1 MLTLTEITVALTW
14 LEYFK
19 SPKRWK
25 KISHLTSF
33 PVLEAPN
40 PSSLSMNMKKTT
52 KKTFTE
58 LLTYPPR
65 LSEINPIWW
74 EKTVYKM
81 NSITFSS
88 GLGSESGY
96 GYCAP
101 WPESCFWALLLPG
114 ETTPSWEPRY
124 LGFESV
130 LLLSCS
136 VTWAIHFNE
145 SLQSSSP
152 PGLPI
157 LASATA
163 MLPEGYARTQNYP
176 WLLFPQALHPITV

>member
-14 LEYFK
+14 LEYCK

-40 PSSLSMNMKKTT
+40 PSFLSMNMKKTT
-52 KKTFTE
+52 TKDIHWVTHISSKT
-58 LLTYPPR
+58 
-65 LSEINPIWW
+65 IWN
-74 EKTVYKM
+74 KSNLMGKDRRM
-81 NSITFSS
+81 NSITFSA
-88 GLGSESGY
+88 GLGSESGH
-96 GYCAP
+96 GCCAP

-124 LGFESV
+124 LGFELV

-136 VTWAIHFNE
+136 VYLGNSFQWIPAKLLLLQG
-145 SLQSSSP
+145 SLS
-152 PGLPI
+152 
-157 LASATA
+157 
-163 MLPEGYARTQNYP
+163 
-176 WLLFPQALHPITV
+176 